1 MTFAVIKTGGKQYK
15 VAQDDILR
23 IEKLDAAEGDTVTF
37 DSVLM
42 VGEGDSVKV
51 GAPTVDGASVT
62 AEVVSQ
68 MRDKKVIIFK
78 KRRRQNSRRKNGHRQ
93 PLTVV
98 KITGING

>member
-23 IEKLDAAEGDTVTF
+23 IEKLEAAEGDTITF
-37 DSVLM
+37 DSILM
-42 VGEGDSVKV
+42 VGEGDKVKV
-51 GAPTVDGASVT
+51 GAPSVEGASVT

-78 KRRRQNSRRKNGHRQ
+78 KRRRHNSRRKNGHRQ
-93 PLTVV
+93 YLTVI